1 MTYEITISKGWE
13 IALEV
18 KGMKRFIVD
27 LEKTR
32 TFEIEA
38 ADEASLYEIIEQGG
52 YPNDGWRIAEITEV
66 PN

>member
-1 MTYEITISKGWE
+1 MPRY
-13 IALEV
+13 
-18 KGMKRFIVD
+18 IVD